1 MKICSFNLLVY
12 EIIVFLI
19 CLLSKS
25 DIVHGRHCRSSI
37 DALSST
43 AVKIEP
49 IKTSR
54 LSFDSLSAEL
64 HDGETLTF
72 EFKTTSDSG
81 ILFYTTRRNDLYD
94 VVSVVLRNGYL
105 QYKIRCK
112 TSHADLM
119 VPGVLVNDGEW
130 HTLVFARKQNKAFIK
145 LDDKTHFRQ
154 YYVTCGGFTS
164 VGFGGINPDH
174 DGGSSSIDELKVQS
188 GHFSGCIRNVNI
200 STGID
205 APPHYVTVSD
215 CH

>member
-1 MKICSFNLLVY
+1 MKTCSFQLSAY
-12 EIIVFLI
+12 EIIVFLS
-19 CLLSKS
+19 CLLVKP
-25 DIVHGRHCRSSI
+25 DIIHGRHCRSSI
-37 DALSST
+37 DALSPT

-49 IKTSR
+49 IETSR

-64 HDGETLTF
+64 LDGATLSF
-72 EFKTTSDSG
+72 EFKTTSESG
-81 ILFYTTRRNDLYD
+81 LLFYTTRRNDLYD
-94 VVSVVLRNGYL
+94 VVSVVLINGYL

-112 TSHADLM
+112 TSYADLI

-130 HTLVFARKQNKAFIK
+130 HTLVFARKHNKAFIK
-145 LDDKTHFRQ
+145 LDNKMHFHQ

-164 VGFGGINPDH
+164 VGFGGISPDH
-174 DGGSSSIDELKVQS
+174 DGGSTSIDELKVQPA
-188 GHFSGCIRNVNI
+188 HFSGCIRNVNI